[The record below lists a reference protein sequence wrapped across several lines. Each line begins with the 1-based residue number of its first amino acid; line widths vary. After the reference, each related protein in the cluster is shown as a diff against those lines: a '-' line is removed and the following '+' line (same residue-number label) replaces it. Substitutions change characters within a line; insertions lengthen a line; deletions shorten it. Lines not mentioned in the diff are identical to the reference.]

1 MRFSVIAQKFSSLQ
15 RDRLKVKAQSFRCIL
30 DTNVLNF
37 SRMQYVDF
45 DEIIS
50 SVSSGWMRNAIY
62 AENAWHAD
70 ST

>member
-15 RDRLKVKAQSFRCIL
+15 RDRLKVEAQSSRCIL
-30 DTNVLNF
+30 DTNNVLNF

-50 SVSSGWMRNAIY
+50 SVSSG
-62 AENAWHAD
+62 
-70 ST
+70 